1 MAEESRSD
9 ENNAAS
15 EGTPEEEQNERNA
28 AEKVEKQI
36 ENTREGE
43 GTILKPDAINDMHN
57 SLDPPTAEIMN
68 TDIDKLLSG
77 DDAANAK
84 AVVDYLTD
92 PKVSKTLRENV
103 RARTF
108 VDSPEKLPNDSGG
121 KTPIPEQLDAFK
133 KYADI
138 KSDAMGKVISKLDSR
153 FKKILD
159 DAKGKTKSTKDLVG
173 DLNSAFDNIMKDNPD
188 LFSEK
193 NMEDLNDKFLK
204 NALDK
209 WLKDSKEGK
218 QVEKEK
224 TTRNSFKDALKFLL
238 ALTSIGIAIGLIYF
252 LFLYAEE
259 HSGCQLI
266 TCNENQLPYSQSIVC
281 ASSDQATVFNPKA
294 GIVDFNNVQCQCQK
308 QSQSELYYLT
318 DASDKCANDVV
329 NKSSDIEICTKCESC
344 SEPNPWIKFFGNPP
358 CKNTDTFNP
367 PYSYYS
373 WSIMSPFDALGNLGN
388 GIVNGT
394 TDALGDLFKLLTK
407 LAIALG
413 IIFGILLVLFIIYKI
428 VSHRG
433 QSKTIDIEMNGKQV
447 ANSFGRLRNYAYAG
461 RCNTFGNFK
470 F

>member
-1 MAEESRSD
+1 MPKGGEIPEKDAGT
-9 ENNAAS
+9 
-15 EGTPEEEQNERNA
+15 EGTPDDEQNEKDAEDNA
-28 AEKVEKQI
+28 ESRISDDVTKG
-36 ENTREGE
+36 N
-43 GTILKPDAINDMHN
+43 ILTPDAINDLVK
-57 SLDPPTAEIMN
+57 SLDPPTAKIMK

-77 DDAANAK
+77 DDAANAQ
-84 AVVDYLTD
+84 AVVDYLSD
-92 PKVSKTLRENV
+92 PDVSSTLRDNV
-103 RARTF
+103 RARNF
-108 VDSPEKLPNDSGG
+108 EDLPTDKVGN
-121 KTPIPEQLDAFK
+121 TPTQDQLNAFK

-159 DAKGKTKSTKDLVG
+159 DAKGKTTLTKDLVG
-173 DLNSAFDNIMKDNPD
+173 DLNNTFKDVMKDNPD

-218 QVEKEK
+218 QVEKK
-224 TTRNSFKDALKFLL
+224 NTTRNSFKDALKFLL
-238 ALTSIGIAIGLIYF
+238 ALISIGTAIGLIYF

-281 ASSDQATVFNPKA
+281 ASSDQATVFNPNN
-294 GIVDFNNVQCQCQK
+294 GIIDFNNVQCQCQK
-308 QSQSELYYLT
+308 QSQSKLYYLT
-318 DASDKCANDVV
+318 DACDTCTNDTV
-329 NKSSDIEICTKCESC
+329 NKKKSADIKKTCNTCESC
-344 SEPNPWIKFFGNPP
+344 GEPNPWIQFFGNPP

-367 PYSYYS
+367 PYSYYR

-394 TDALGDLFKLLTK
+394 GTALGGWINLIIK

-461 RCNTFGNFK
+461 RCNAFGNFN